1 LARAIWIKKEVII
14 MALNHVTIQGRFVRD
29 PELRRTS
36 DAKAVASFTVAVD
49 KPGKDRG
56 ASFLSC
62 VAWDKTAE
70 FIDQYFTKGSPVIV
84 EGRLDQREYET
95 KEGQKRTV
103 VEVVVTQAHFCGKKE
118 ESVPEGAGRTTA
130 PAPAQQFTMLEG
142 DDSALPF

>member
-1 LARAIWIKKEVII
+1 

-36 DAKAVASFTVAVD
+36 DAKSVASFTVAVD
-49 KPGKDRG
+49 KPGKDKG
-56 ASFLSC
+56 ASFFSC
-62 VAWDKTAE
+62 VAWDKTAD
-70 FIDQYFTKGSPVIV
+70 FINQYFTKGSPVIV

-103 VEVVVTQAHFCGKKE
+103 VEVVVSQAHFCGKKE
-118 ESVPEGAGRTTA
+118 EPTTECK
-130 PAPAQQFTMLEG
+130 PAQQFTMLEG